1 LPTLYIVQSLLFLLL
16 LAVIVFQGTEVIEVR
31 HLLMRGALFLTAAIF
46 ALATSALGLARG
58 GAAGRLRRP
67 YAVVSFLFLLA
78 MMAVQLT
85 RAVAVYPEMRRVQ
98 RLTEWFVPRMNRL
111 AWWEGIRGPM
121 HDFEYLVTTLLVL
134 LLLALGLAIA
144 LRRASRAQG

>member
-1 LPTLYIVQSLLFLLL
+1 M
-16 LAVIVFQGTEVIEVR
+16 AVLVFQGTEVSEVR

-67 YAVVSFLFLLA
+67 FAAVSFLFLLA
-78 MMAVQLT
+78 MFAVQLA

-98 RLTEWFVPRMNRL
+98 RMTEWFVPRLNRL
-111 AWWEGIRGPM
+111 AWWEGIRGPL
-121 HDFEYLVTTLLVL
+121 HDFEYLVATLVVL
-134 LLLALGLAIA
+134 LLLAAGLAIA
-144 LRRASRAQG
+144 LRRASPAFRSQEVP